1 MTLKMRYHNLWFFLC
16 DVVTLRGVLIT
27 HLLGRDPQGGNKLS
41 IEDFLMY
48 QTLSDCCITR
58 LHGCVLFL
66 DFGYVLGTSSSLSC
80 LEMEVAR
87 AEVARAE
94 VARAEVPRQQSSAG
108 SLGQSGRR
116 EWVADL
122 LIEMHFIRI
131 RALMVGFGDA
141 LK

>member
-27 HLLGRDPQGGNKLS
+27 HLLGREQQGGNKLS

-58 LHGCVLFL
+58 LHSCVMFL

-80 LEMEVAR
+80 LEMEVS
-87 AEVARAE
+87 RAE
-94 VARAEVPRQQSSAG
+94 VARAEVPHQQSSAG
-108 SLGQSGRR
+108 SLGRSGGR
-116 EWVADL
+116 ELGGRPA
-122 LIEMHFIRI
+122 HR
-131 RALMVGFGDA
+131 DA
-141 LK
+141 LY

>member
-1 MTLKMRYHNLWFFLC
+1 MILKMRYHNLWFFLC
-16 DVVTLRGVLIT
+16 DVVTLRCVLIT

-48 QTLSDCCITR
+48 QTLSDCCITK

-94 VARAEVPRQQSSAG
+94 VPRQQSSAG
-108 SLGQSGRR
+108 SLGRCGRR
-116 EWVADL
+116 ELGGRPA
-122 LIEMHFIRI
+122 HR
-131 RALMVGFGDA
+131 DA
-141 LK
+141 LY